1 MHKAV
6 KRALT
11 VEEIQ
16 TYRRDGVVLVRE
28 LVDPNWVGE
37 LQELVDQNI
46 VQPSTM
52 VRDINE
58 SGSTGNFFGDT
69 FVCHHITGFRS
80 FIFDSPAADVVS
92 ACMGSSRV
100 NLIFD
105 QILAKEPGTSTRTA
119 WHHDAPYWPVAGDM
133 IATVWVALDPVTY
146 DTGAVE
152 YVKGSHRWG
161 KRFAAVSF
169 SPGETYHESLEPI
182 PDIDSQ
188 RDVFDFACFEMAP
201 GDCTIHHGLTV
212 HGAPG
217 NSSTRVRR
225 RAYITRWAGEDVT
238 YNPRPNLQRML
249 RDPDIEAGQRLDC
262 DLFPVVREGLTSS

>member
-1 MHKAV
+1 MHKTV

-11 VEEIQ
+11 GDEIQ
-16 TYRRDGVVLVRE
+16 TYRRDGVVLVRG
-28 LVDPNWVGE
+28 LIDPDWVVK
-37 LQELVDQNI
+37 LQELVDENI
-46 VQPSTM
+46 IQPSTM
-52 VRDINE
+52 VREINE
-58 SGSTGNFFGDT
+58 PGGTGNFFGDT
-69 FVCHHITGFRS
+69 FVCHHISGFRS
-80 FIFDSPAADVVS
+80 FIFESPAADVVS

-105 QILAKEPGTSTRTA
+105 QILAKEPGTSTRTT

-152 YVKGSHRWG
+152 YIRGSHQWG

-169 SPGETYHESLEPI
+169 SPGETYHESLDPV
-182 PDIDSQ
+182 PDIDNN
-188 RDVFDFACFEMAP
+188 RDAYDFACFEMEP

-217 NSSTRVRR
+217 NSSTCVRR

-249 RDPDIEAGQRLDC
+249 RDPKIEAGQRLDC
-262 DLFPVVREGLTSS
+262 DLFPVVREGLAPI

>member
-69 FVCHHITGFRS
+69 FVCHHIAGFRS

-105 QILAKEPGTSTRTA
+105 QILAKEPGTSTRTT
-119 WHHDAPYWPVAGDM
+119 WHHDTPYWPVAGDM

-169 SPGETYHESLEPI
+169 SPGETYHESLEPV
-182 PDIDSQ
+182 PDIDS
-188 RDVFDFACFEMAP
+188 
-201 GDCTIHHGLTV
+201 
-212 HGAPG
+212 
-217 NSSTRVRR
+217 
-225 RAYITRWAGEDVT
+225 
-238 YNPRPNLQRML
+238 
-249 RDPDIEAGQRLDC
+249 
-262 DLFPVVREGLTSS
+262 

>member
-100 NLIFD
+100 NLIFED
-105 QILAKEPGTSTRTA
+105 QHPHDLAPRR
-119 WHHDAPYWPVAGDM
+119 PVLASCRRYDRHSVGSAG
-133 IATVWVALDPVTY
+133 
-146 DTGAVE
+146 
-152 YVKGSHRWG
+152 S
-161 KRFAAVSF
+161 
-169 SPGETYHESLEPI
+169 
-182 PDIDSQ
+182 
-188 RDVFDFACFEMAP
+188 C
-201 GDCTIHHGLTV
+201 
-212 HGAPG
+212 
-217 NSSTRVRR
+217 
-225 RAYITRWAGEDVT
+225 
-238 YNPRPNLQRML
+238 NL
-249 RDPDIEAGQRLDC
+249 
-262 DLFPVVREGLTSS
+262 